1 MAKMNKKSML
11 FSVMAVV
18 LVAFFVSSI
27 PVSQRLLFVSNEQDL
42 VKVNSLNGFVRD
54 LETSYMRGLMRAMTE
69 RTINSTI
76 EHLYKKGDLEID
88 PEDVFSDALLN
99 GKITI
104 DDIDY
109 PVDFALTN
117 ELEELKNFIASTA
130 GADFSYQIYG
140 FSLEQ
145 YDTWLLV
152 AGLNMSYTLEHDL
165 AKWERDFYIESNV
178 SVLGFEDPLYK
189 RLGLNRTLNNT
200 FDTGVKT
207 DFYSDPTV
215 VWTEDAFKAMYENF
229 LFSPHP
235 DSPSFL
241 DRLAGDFESQSG
253 CCGYESF
260 FNESDVYH
268 LEDFPGVS
276 IKNHVDS
283 LFEDGSHVYI
293 VKDYQFIDPA
303 KTFLINSERLAD
315 YNLCDK
321 DLVEPLTNNDRQGW
335 IGECDDTLY

>member
-27 PVSQRLLFVSNEQDL
+27 PVSQRLLFASNEQDL

-117 ELEELKNFIASTA
+117 ELEELKNFIASTT
-130 GADFSYQIYG
+130 GAEFSYQIYG

-152 AGLNMSYTLEHDL
+152 YLL
-165 AKWERDFYIESNV
+165 
-178 SVLGFEDPLYK
+178 
-189 RLGLNRTLNNT
+189 
-200 FDTGVKT
+200 
-207 DFYSDPTV
+207 
-215 VWTEDAFKAMYENF
+215 
-229 LFSPHP
+229 LFP
-235 DSPSFL
+235 
-241 DRLAGDFESQSG
+241 
-253 CCGYESF
+253 
-260 FNESDVYH
+260 
-268 LEDFPGVS
+268 
-276 IKNHVDS
+276 
-283 LFEDGSHVYI
+283 
-293 VKDYQFIDPA
+293 
-303 KTFLINSERLAD
+303 
-315 YNLCDK
+315 
-321 DLVEPLTNNDRQGW
+321 
-335 IGECDDTLY
+335 